1 MHTELITEALKRAVV
16 SLDHP
21 ESSGRFFGILSDLV
35 CYQEGHGFSFGQ
47 VLCLGLTNLC
57 NPTTEVRRRA
67 FDMLEALHVKSNG
80 LLSMFNFEPFVCS
93 LASGTYLHAHRLIA
107 DFLAGEHPNQAHDI
121 LVRMAIW
128 LPTLP
133 EDKNKTVIVL
143 LMLQGLESW
152 IPNIQLL
159 TEDKQSLSQG
169 GTFAL
174 YHLISLTLRYGQTH
188 CEQILTIW
196 SRLVE
201 PPSQSNGHATIRF
214 LLEQSHKI
222 GSAAFISCA
231 ANIVA
236 SLCQTHVGRQIFD
249 DLCSMI
255 EPARMLPTIDHKLT
269 FPEAQDVELWSELD
283 ALFAEQPRLQL
294 GSAQFA
300 WLFLTD
306 VALQRHW
313 ELKTRLP
320 TLLHVLV
327 IHLDHRNSQVRCRAQ
342 RMLFQLIRSWIPGL
356 DELPDRSITRGQPTA
371 RDALNQFEQEAES
384 HYWKE
389 DEPEA
394 DLEPKL
400 KWLCAQVVELLDP
413 LFPSLMESWGSVALT
428 WGTSCSI
435 RQNAFRSLQIFR
447 ALAPRVKQSDMAL
460 LLGRLSNTIS
470 APAEENI
477 QPFNCEIIRTISA
490 IAEMEDVDK
499 NLLPQLFWGTCAC
512 LSTTV
517 EREFRQ
523 VLLLLNSILTR
534 FPLDS
539 TTTDFLLSHQPKN
552 WSGPACL
559 QPLILKGLRSSVTSE
574 LTFKTL
580 LRLSTNKQDNRLVDP
595 SPGRVRDLYTLL
607 LPWCLHAMTSEK
619 QDDALKEFAQN
630 VSSLVTKE
638 GRPSIQRIMA
648 SFAKNSF
655 RTKDDFLRQSV
666 SSLREHYGSEQWTE
680 VVTLLL
686 SLVLNQ
692 ERWLQIHSMQILKLL
707 FQQRETR
714 NPFELLGPELLMP
727 LLRLLETDL
736 AMQAL
741 DVLEEPMILSNR
753 GPTAKHVLR
762 MSMHIQTLQNSET
775 ATTIFGVPEES
786 GWCVPQV
793 EPQRETC
800 RANVGTVFD
809 TCSMPTRPSRIDFEP
824 EIEALADMQPATE
837 DDLGGLVKD
846 LHDLTSFFQ
855 EPSRARKAPP
865 TPNRRLEARVAA
877 ILAKSTAAAMV
888 TDIPQTPFLDVFR
901 VGSRGRLFDDESDD
915 SDSDSED
922 DAFIFDSPNILRSKN
937 GKRLH

>member
-1 MHTELITEALKRAVV
+1 MQTELIAEVLKRAVV
-16 SLDHP
+16 
-21 ESSGRFFGILSDLV
+21 LSDQPGSGSHFFEV
-35 CYQEGHGFSFGQ
+35 VSDIVSTQEEHCFSFGQ
-47 VLCLGLTNLC
+47 VVCLGLSNLC
-57 NPTTEVRRRA
+57 NPLTEIRRRA
-67 FDMLEALHVKSNG
+67 FKMLEALHVKSNG

-93 LASGTYLHAHRLIA
+93 LASGTYLHAQRLVA

-133 EDKNKTVIVL
+133 EDKNKTTVVL
-143 LMLQGLESW
+143 LMLQGLEAW
-152 IPNIQLL
+152 MPNIQLL

-169 GTFAL
+169 GIVAL
-174 YHLISLTLRYGQTH
+174 YHLISLTMRFEQTH

-196 SRLVE
+196 SRLVD

-214 LLEQSHKI
+214 LLEQSNKI
-222 GSAAFISCA
+222 GSAAFVSCA

-236 SLCQTHVGRQIFD
+236 CLCQTHVGREIFD
-249 DLCSMI
+249 DLCSVI
-255 EPARMLPTIDHKLT
+255 EPARMLISIDHKLA

-306 VALQRHW
+306 VALQRNW

-327 IHLDHRNSQVRCRAQ
+327 IHLDHRNPQVRCRAQ

-356 DELPDRSITRGQPTA
+356 DELPDRSTSRSHPTA
-371 RDALNQFEQEAES
+371 RDALHQLEQEADS
-384 HYWKE
+384 RYWKD

-394 DLEPKL
+394 DLELKL
-400 KWLCAQVVELLDP
+400 KWFCTRILKLMDP
-413 LFPSLMESWGSVALT
+413 LFPSLTESWGSVALN

-435 RQNAFRSLQIFR
+435 RQIAFRSLQVFR

-470 APAEENI
+470 ASVEENI
-477 QPFNCEIIRTISA
+477 QPFNGEIIRTISA
-490 IAEMEDVDK
+490 IVEMEDVDK
-499 NLLPQLFWGTCAC
+499 SLLPQLFWGTCAC

-517 EREFRQ
+517 EGEFLQ
-523 VLLLLNSILTR
+523 VLQLLNSILTR
-534 FPLDS
+534 FPLDAG
-539 TTTDFLLSHQPKN
+539 TTDFLLSHQPKN
-552 WSGPACL
+552 WSGSACL
-559 QPLILKGLRSSVTSE
+559 QPLLLKGLRSSITSE

-580 LRLSTNKQDNRLVDP
+580 LHLTANKQDNRLVDP
-595 SPGRVRDLYTLL
+595 SPGRVRDLYTSL
-607 LPWCLHAMTSEK
+607 LPWCLHAMTLEK
-619 QDDALKEFAQN
+619 PDDALKEFAQN

-692 ERWLQIHSMQILKLL
+692 QRWLQIHSMMILKLL

-762 MSMHIQTLQNSET
+762 MSMHIQTLQNCET
-775 ATTIFGVPEES
+775 ATAVFGVPEES
-786 GWCVPQV
+786 GWCIPQV
-793 EPQRETC
+793 ESQRETC
-800 RANVGTVFD
+800 RANVGAVFD

-824 EIEALADMQPATE
+824 EVEALADIKPTE
-837 DDLGGLVKD
+837 DDLSGLVKD

-855 EPSRARKAPP
+855 QEPSRARKPPP

-877 ILAKSTAAAMV
+877 ILAKSTAVAIV

-901 VGSRGRLFDDESDD
+901 VSSGGGPFDDESDD
-915 SDSDSED
+915 SESDTDD
-922 DAFIFDSPNILRSKN
+922 DAFIFDLKTLPPLN
-937 GKRLH
+937 GKRLR